1 MATLVKD
8 IMTKR
13 LKTLHPKEK
22 LKTAKEIFEQYD
34 IHHIPVEVMGE
45 IKGILS
51 QGDILYLEGVITN
64 SFDEFIRRQRY
75 EYSTV
80 DELMTGRPYTIH
92 QDALL
97 AEAVRLMN
105 NKRVNCLLVTE
116 SPENNVLAGI
126 LTSHDL
132 LTHLETLL

>member
-22 LKTAKEIFEQYD
+22 LKAAKEIFEQYE

-80 DELMTGRPYTIH
+80 DELMTARPYTIH

-97 AEAVRLMN
+97 VDAVKLMN
-105 NKRVNCLLVTE
+105 DKRVNCLLVTE
-116 SPENNVLAGI
+116 SPENNILAGI
-126 LTSHDL
+126 ITSHDL
-132 LTHLETLL
+132 LAHLETLL